1 MIALWC
7 WLLCDVIV
15 TLVTEES
22 SPALPT
28 IALPGL
34 RACAVQTSG
43 VPNARVAEVAF
54 VSSPTSKK
62 KFTIILEGP
71 CLRLK
76 RLNRQCHELYH

>member
-7 WLLCDVIV
+7 WLLRDVIV

-62 KFTIILEGP
+62 KIHNY
-71 CLRLK
+71 LRRSMFK
-76 RLNRQCHELYH
+76 IETVE